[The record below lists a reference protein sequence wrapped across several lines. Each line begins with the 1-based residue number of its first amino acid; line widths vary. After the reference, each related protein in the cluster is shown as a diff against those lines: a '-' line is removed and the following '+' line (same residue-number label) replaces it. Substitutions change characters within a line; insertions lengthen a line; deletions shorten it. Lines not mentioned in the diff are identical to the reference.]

1 MPSVTRRSISVMSI
15 ITTTKYANLLMG
27 IATAGGTTTNID
39 MVAMG
44 AMGAMGIPT
53 TIAIDFCNLLSV
65 FGRTRMAIALCG
77 APYGD
82 CL

>member
-1 MPSVTRRSISVMSI
+1 MLSVTRRPISAMSI

-27 IATAGGTTTNID
+27 IATVGGTTTNIA
-39 MVAMG
+39 MVAMSI
-44 AMGAMGIPT
+44 MDITT

>member
-1 MPSVTRRSISVMSI
+1 
-15 ITTTKYANLLMG
+15 MG

-39 MVAMG
+39 MV

>member
-1 MPSVTRRSISVMSI
+1 MRRSISAVSI
-15 ITTTKYANLLMG
+15 ITTTKYAIPLMG
-27 IATAGGTTTNID
+27 TTTAGGAMRHIA

-44 AMGAMGIPT
+44 IMGITT

>member
-1 MPSVTRRSISVMSI
+1 MRR
-15 ITTTKYANLLMG
+15 
-27 IATAGGTTTNID
+27 IA

-44 AMGAMGIPT
+44 IMGITT

>member
-44 AMGAMGIPT
+44 AMDIPT

>member
-1 MPSVTRRSISVMSI
+1 MATRRSISAVLI
-15 ITTTKYANLLMG
+15 ITTTKYASLIIG
-27 IATAGGTTTNID
+27 TATAGGVMRHIA

-44 AMGAMGIPT
+44 IMGITT

-65 FGRTRMAIALCG
+65 FGRTRMAFALCG

>member
-1 MPSVTRRSISVMSI
+1 MSI

-39 MVAMG
+39 MV

>member
-1 MPSVTRRSISVMSI
+1 
-15 ITTTKYANLLMG
+15 MG

-44 AMGAMGIPT
+44 AMDIPT

-65 FGRTRMAIALCG
+65 FSRTRMAIALCG

>member
-1 MPSVTRRSISVMSI
+1 MGV
-15 ITTTKYANLLMG
+15 MG
-27 IATAGGTTTNID
+27 ITI
-39 MVAMG
+39 
-44 AMGAMGIPT
+44 

-77 APYGD
+77 ALYGD